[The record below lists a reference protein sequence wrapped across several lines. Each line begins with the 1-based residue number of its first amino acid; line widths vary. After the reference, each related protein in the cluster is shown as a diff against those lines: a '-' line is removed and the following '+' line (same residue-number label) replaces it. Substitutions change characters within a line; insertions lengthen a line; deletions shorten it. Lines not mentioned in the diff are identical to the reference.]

1 MSCYCQSTVAHPEL
15 PQRNKGCSSHHR
27 EAQVGRSR
35 VATGRTE
42 VSVACAGA
50 RLHRVGGGTAVQIL
64 TCHQV
69 PDEESLVLFVVLQ
82 HALEV
87 FLLSLDC
94 DLSCEF
100 MVPPVT
106 LCQCLGS

>member
-1 MSCYCQSTVAHPEL
+1 MWPLAE
-15 PQRNKGCSSHHR
+15 QRSLFPVLVQGY
-27 EAQVGRSR
+27 
-35 VATGRTE
+35 TGLAE
-42 VSVACAGA
+42 
-50 RLHRVGGGTAVQIL
+50 GTAVQIL

-87 FLLSLDC
+87 FLLSLDR
-94 DLSCEF
+94 DLSCEL